1 MKTFEEWWEKEGHD
15 FTYSHTARR
24 SSMKAYEAGQQSM
37 LPELSEE
44 EWDRIEFYI
53 ERYYPSVTDG
63 ISQINK
69 VMLKVFKHALEQRE
83 RLG

>member
-1 MKTFEEWWEKEGHD
+1 MSDNFEEWWENNHPHSTRILACKE
-15 FTYSHTARR
+15 
-24 SSMKAYEAGQQSM
+24 AYEAGQRSC

-69 VMLKVFKHALEQRE
+69 VMLKVFNHALEQRE
-83 RLG
+83 RLK